1 MQTLR
6 LPNLSAIEGIQHH
19 IFSRNGGCSQ
29 GDYASLNISLGV
41 GDDVAAVQRNRR
53 MLQGRMKTTCL
64 IFLNQV
70 HGTKVVTVD
79 QHLFSNGVPEILN
92 AGTGDAMITDIPG
105 VTLVVLVADCQAV
118 LMADPVKHVVA
129 NVHVGWRGNVNHII
143 RRTITEMHH
152 RYDCDPR
159 DLRVGISPSL
169 GPCCA
174 EFIHFAD
181 EIPEMYW
188 HHKDGG
194 DRFDLWSLSREQLLS
209 EGVLPGNIH
218 VSGICTRCRTDRYYS
233 YRANKTTGRFAAA
246 IQLSIPE
253 NDDNPRDNER

>member
-6 LPNLSAIEGIQHH
+6 LPNLSAVEGIQHH

-41 GDDVAAVQRNRR
+41 GDDIAAVRRNRR
-53 MLQGRMKTTCL
+53 MLLGHMKTACL
-64 IFLNQV
+64 IFLKQV
-70 HGTKVVTVD
+70 HGTEVLTVD
-79 QHLFSNGVPEILN
+79 QQLFPNGVPKILN
-92 AGTGDAMITDIPG
+92 AGTGDAMITDMPG

-118 LMADPVKHVVA
+118 LMADPVKHVIA

-143 RRTITEMHH
+143 RRTITEMQNH
-152 RYDCDPR
+152 YGCDPM
-159 DLRVGISPSL
+159 DLRAGISPSL

-174 EFIHFAD
+174 EFLNFRD

-188 HHKDGG
+188 HHKDRGN
-194 DRFDLWSLSREQLLS
+194 RFDLWALSKEQLLS

-218 VSGICTRCRTDRYYS
+218 VSGICTRCRTDHYYS
-233 YRANKTTGRFAAA
+233 YRASKTTGRFAAA
-246 IQLSIPE
+246 IQLRIPE
-253 NDDNPRDNER
+253 NDDNRGANER